1 MKPFTSTTLL
11 AILVSGA
18 ITGIITLN
26 VQQVYA
32 PRSCAGCV
40 EFKKL
45 THELEKNVIDLIGD
59 PNQGP
64 QPHLRELLDT
74 FDQKVVRLLFTDPWL
89 DQVRTLLQTYE
100 QDVLAVFTQPPEP
113 DKHQLHDQIK
123 EFRQLTKAFGG
134 SINQLTAAS
143 IPPN

>member
-1 MKPFTSTTLL
+1 MVAAM
-11 AILVSGA
+11 AILGTVM
-18 ITGIITLN
+18 IN
-26 VQQVYA
+26 VQTISA
-32 PRSCAGCV
+32 PRDCGSCI

-45 THELEKNVIDLIGD
+45 THEFEKSVIGLVGN
-59 PNQGP
+59 PNEGP

-74 FDQKVVRLLFTDPWL
+74 YDQKVVRLFFTDPWL
-89 DQVRTLLQTYE
+89 DQVRPLLQTYE